1 MCRELTKRHE
11 QVVRG
16 AAAEVAALVSE
27 PPKGEVTLVIGPGE
41 GEPADEAAAS
51 AAVGELVEAGLSRR
65 QATDL
70 VARLTG
76 LPRRHLY
83 DMSL

>member
-1 MCRELTKRHE
+1 MCHELTKRHE

-41 GEPADEAAAS
+41 GEPADEATAS

-76 LPRRHLY
+76 LPRRRLY

>member
-1 MCRELTKRHE
+1 M
-11 QVVRG
+11 VRG

-41 GEPADEAAAS
+41 GEPADEATAS

-76 LPRRHLY
+76 LPRRRLY